1 MSGFRERQEVQR
13 GEDSTRE
20 HFSGCLSQKQR
31 PRNQRKQILHTW
43 PSMFLILHMTQRV
56 CDSARDPA
64 HICDSARMIQGLP
77 DSARD
82 PALV

>member
-1 MSGFRERQEVQR
+1 MSGFKEREEVQR

-31 PRNQRKQILHTW
+31 PRNQRKRILHTW
-43 PSMFLILHMTQRV
+43 PSVFLILHVTQHIR
-56 CDSARDPA
+56 DSTHDPV

-77 DSARD
+77 DSAHD
-82 PALV
+82 PALA